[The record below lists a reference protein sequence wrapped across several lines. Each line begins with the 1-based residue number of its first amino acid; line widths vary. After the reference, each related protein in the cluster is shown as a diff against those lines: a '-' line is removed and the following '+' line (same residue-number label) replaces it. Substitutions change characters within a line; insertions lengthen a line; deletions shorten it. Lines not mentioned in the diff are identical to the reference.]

1 MFDTDGRMSIV
12 SPDMPPDAETPP
24 GWRLMLAIIQ
34 RSSDP
39 DWVAGMVG
47 GGNQPEMH

>member
-1 MFDTDGRMSIV
+1 MLIIL
-12 SPDMPPDAETPP
+12 PDMPPDAEIPS

-34 RSSDP
+34 KSSDS

-47 GGNQPEMH
+47 GRNRPKMH